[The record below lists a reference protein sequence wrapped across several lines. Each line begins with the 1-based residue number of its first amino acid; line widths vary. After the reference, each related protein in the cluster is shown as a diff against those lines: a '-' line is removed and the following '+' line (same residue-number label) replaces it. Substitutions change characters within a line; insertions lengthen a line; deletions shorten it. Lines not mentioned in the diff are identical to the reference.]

1 MSDYKE
7 LTRPL
12 YPTPKRVQ
20 ELIPVYKVGFDG
32 VFLLENLP
40 EGVPKLYDKAY
51 LFEDTNFA
59 TMDDYEK
66 EGALK
71 QYCKLLNSMG
81 ASFKIVIMNNNRD
94 LEKMRRDLFL
104 KCENSRYRDIVHSIN
119 EHVENS
125 VQANGAI
132 SQVRLFVITCRREVE
147 MQARDFF
154 RSVEANLAADFG
166 RLGSTLIPLDGVDRI
181 RYLYAFYRLGHECD
195 FDFTFEDMIR
205 RRADWKDYIAPRM
218 IRQDINEYGEMDGTT
233 LQIDE
238 RFVRALYLPKMPNA
252 LDPDSVKKLV
262 SGNYHVILTIDVE
275 AVPPDV
281 AKKKVSNQLLRNGRD
296 IEKQQETRNKAWAWS
311 SDISYEKRRE
321 KEELEGYLDIMN
333 ENNEK
338 FFYVGLYAV
347 ISAQSRTQLENDVLA
362 FTTTAEG
369 EGFSFSP
376 AYYEQI
382 EAVDTALPV
391 GVRHSNVMRAMFT
404 QPLSALTPFVVSEL
418 YEKGG
423 VFYGINQISKNVLF
437 GDRKNLKNGN
447 GFILGVSGSGK
458 GMYTKLELIQVF
470 FGTSDVI
477 IIIDPQNEYREI
489 AEYLGGQFVDFGAQ
503 AEHYINPL
511 DTETMKY
518 MANKR
523 NFLSDKMDLMNGIFS
538 QILEGE
544 IRSEYKTIITRCVM
558 QLYEHMDEKGYVTP
572 TLVDFYHMLEEMDE
586 IWAND
591 LMLNMERF
599 LITGLDMF
607 AKPTN
612 VNIQNRFVVFGLGN
626 LGKEQSGIGTLI
638 MLENIRSRIAYN
650 AKKGISTRLYIDEF
664 HNLAKDRFSSAY
676 LEKIW
681 REVRKMG
688 GLCTAITQDI
698 ADALTSKTVQTMLNN
713 SEFTALL
720 GQHEAEREILGSV
733 LGISDTLLEYVDNS
747 FPGCGLLKFGEKF
760 IPMDARMPRDSLM
773 YQLFNTNFHEKVKM
787 KKLKKQA
794 AKSLEELPE
803 QIREEIA
810 KAPTVQEG
818 VFPFPEKVGS
828 GAEVTAAADE
838 NTDEREGMK

>member
-1 MSDYKE
+1 MAKKNMSDYRD

-12 YPTPKRVQ
+12 YPAPKRVQ
-20 ELIPVYKVGFDG
+20 ELIPVFRVGFDG
-32 VFLLENLP
+32 VFQLEDLP
-40 EGVPKLYDKAY
+40 EGIPKLYDRAY
-51 LFEDTNFA
+51 LFEDTNF
-59 TMDDYEK
+59 TVMDEYGK
-66 EGALK
+66 EGMLK
-71 QYCKLLNSMG
+71 QYCRLLNSMG

-94 LEKMRRDLFL
+94 MEKMREDLFL
-104 KCENSRYRDIVHSIN
+104 KCRNGRYKDIVRSVN
-119 EHVENS
+119 DQVEES
-125 VQANGAI
+125 VRANGRI
-132 SQVRLFVITCRREVE
+132 SQARLFVVTCRRENE
-147 MQARDFF
+147 AQARDFF
-154 RSVEANLAADFG
+154 RSIEANLIADFS
-166 RLGSTLIPLDGVDRI
+166 RMGSALIPLDGVDRL
-181 RYLYAFYRLGHECD
+181 RYLHAFYRMGHECD
-195 FDFTFEDMIR
+195 FHFTFEDMIR
-205 RRADWKDYIAPRM
+205 KRADWRDYIAPRM
-218 IRQDINEYGEMDGTT
+218 VRQDTDAYGRIDGTT

-238 RFVRALYLPKMPNA
+238 RFVRALYLPEMPNA
-252 LDPDSVKKLV
+252 LDPDSLRKLTG
-262 SGNYHVILTIDVE
+262 SAIHVILAVDVE
-275 AVPPDV
+275 AVPSDV
-281 AKKKVSNQLLRNGRD
+281 AKRKLSRLLLRNGRE
-296 IEKQQETRNKAWAWS
+296 IEKQQETRNRNWAWS

-347 ISAQSRTQLENDVLA
+347 ISASSREQLDNDVLA
-362 FTTTAEG
+362 FTTAAEG
-369 EGFSFSP
+369 EGFSFAP
-376 AYYEQI
+376 AWYEQL

-391 GVRHSNVMRAMFT
+391 GVRRCSVMRAMFT
-404 QPLSALTPFVVSEL
+404 QPLSAITPFVVSEL

-437 GDRKNLKNGN
+437 GERKNLKNGN

-470 FGTSDVI
+470 LGTNDVI

-489 AEYLGGQFVDFGAQ
+489 AEYLGGQFIDFGAN

-511 DTETMKY
+511 DTQTRKY

-538 QILEGE
+538 QIMEGE

-558 QLYEHMDEKGYVTP
+558 QLYEHMDEKGYRAP
-572 TLVDFYHMLEEMDE
+572 TLEDFYKCLAGMDE
-586 IWAND
+586 IWAGD

-599 LITGLDMF
+599 LVTGLDMF

-612 VNIQNRFVVFGLGN
+612 VNIQSRSVVFGLGN
-626 LGKEQSGIGTLI
+626 LGKEQSGIGSLV

-664 HNLAKDRFSSAY
+664 HNLARDRFSSAY

-698 ADALTSKTVQTMLNN
+698 ADALSSQTVRTMLNN

-720 GQHEAEREILGSV
+720 GQHEAEREVLGNV
-733 LGISDTLLEYVDNS
+733 LGISDALLEYVDNS
-747 FPGCGLLKFGEKF
+747 FPGCGLLKFGEKY
-760 IPMDARMPRDSLM
+760 IPMDARIPATSLL
-773 YQLFNTNFHEKVKM
+773 YRLFSTNFHEKVKLR
-787 KKLKKQA
+787 KLKKQA
-794 AKSLEELPE
+794 AKELDVLP
-803 QIREEIA
+803 QAVREEIG
-810 KAPTVQEG
+810 KAPSEKEEI
-818 VFPFPEKVGS
+818 FPY
-828 GAEVTAAADE
+828 T
-838 NTDEREGMK
+838 ERQGEDT

>member
-1 MSDYKE
+1 MAAKKNMSDYKT
-7 LTRPL
+7 LTRKL
-12 YPTPKRVQ
+12 YPSPKRVQ
-20 ELIPVYKVGFDG
+20 ELIPVYKVGIDG
-32 VFLLENLP
+32 VFQLENLP
-40 EGVPKLYDKAY
+40 DGVEKLYDKAY
-51 LFEDTNFA
+51 LFEDANFA
-59 TMDDYEK
+59 TMDDFEK

-71 QYCKLLNSMG
+71 RYCRLLNSMG
-81 ASFKIVIMNNNRD
+81 ASFKIVIMNTNRD
-94 LEKMRRDLFL
+94 LEKMRKELFL
-104 KCENSRYRDIVHSIN
+104 RCQDNRYREMVSSIN
-119 EHVENS
+119 EHVEAS
-125 VQANGAI
+125 VMKNGGI
-132 SQVRLFVITCRREVE
+132 EQVRLFVITCRREDAS
-147 MQARDFF
+147 QARDYF
-154 RSVEANLAADFG
+154 RSIEANLMADFKS
-166 RLGSTLIPLDGVDRI
+166 LGSILLPLDAVERLK
-181 RYLYAFYRLGHECD
+181 YLHAFYHLGHEAD
-195 FDFTFEDMIR
+195 YDFTFEDMIHR
-205 RRADWKDYIAPRM
+205 CADWKDYISPRM
-218 IRQDINEYGEMDGTT
+218 VRQAEGDYGEKDGKT

-238 RFVRALYLPKMPNA
+238 RYVRAMYLPKMPNA
-252 LDPDSVKKLV
+252 IDPDTLRKLT
-262 SGNYHVILTIDVE
+262 GGTYHVILTIDVE
-275 AVPPDV
+275 AIPSEV
-281 AKKKVSNQLLRNGRD
+281 AKKKVSNQLLRNGRE

-311 SDISYEKRRE
+311 SDISYDKRRE
-321 KEELEGYLDIMN
+321 KDELEGYLDIMN

-347 ISAQSRTQLENDVLA
+347 ISAPSRTQLENDVLS
-362 FTTTAEG
+362 FLTVAEG
-369 EGFSFSP
+369 EGFSFVP

-382 EAVDTALPV
+382 EAVDTALPI
-391 GVRHSNVMRAMFT
+391 GVRHCSVMRAMFT

-418 YEKGG
+418 CDKGG
-423 VFYGINQISKNVLF
+423 VFYGINQVSKNVLF
-437 GDRKNLKNGN
+437 GERKALKNGN

-477 IIIDPQNEYREI
+477 IIIDPQNEYKEI
-489 AEYLGGQFVDFGAQ
+489 ADYLGGQFIDFGAQ

-518 MANKR
+518 MSNKR

-558 QLYEHMDEKGYVTP
+558 QLYVHMEEKDYKTP
-572 TLVDFYHMLEEMDE
+572 TLKEFYEMLGGMDE

-612 VNIQNRFVVFGLGN
+612 VNINNRFVVFGLGN

-638 MLENIRSRIAYN
+638 MLENIRSRIAFN
-650 AKKGISTRLYIDEF
+650 ARKGVSTRLYIDEF
-664 HNLAKDRFSSAY
+664 HNLARDRFSSAY

-698 ADALTSKTVQTMLNN
+698 ADALSSKTVQTMLNN

-720 GQHEAEREILGSV
+720 GQHEAEREILGNV

-747 FPGCGLLKFGEKF
+747 FPGCGLLKFGEKY
-760 IPMDARMPRDSLM
+760 IPMDARMPKESLM
-773 YQLFNTNFHEKVKM
+773 YQLFNTNFHEKVKAR
-787 KKLKKQA
+787 KLKKMA
-794 AKSLEELPE
+794 LAEMEALPE
-803 QIREEIA
+803 KVQMEVSL
-810 KAPTVQEG
+810 APTEKEG
-818 VFPFPEKVGS
+818 VFPYPEKAG
-828 GAEVTAAADE
+828 
-838 NTDEREGMK
+838 EGET

>member
-1 MSDYKE
+1 MAAKNMSDYKI
-7 LTRPL
+7 LTRKL

-20 ELIPVYKVGFDG
+20 ELIPVFKIGEDG
-32 VFLLENLP
+32 VFQLEDLP
-40 EGVPKLYDKAY
+40 DGAAKLYDKAY
-51 LFEDTNFA
+51 LFEDANFY
-59 TMDDYEK
+59 TLDDYEK
-66 EGALK
+66 KETLK
-71 QYCKLLNSMG
+71 QYCRMLNSMG

-104 KCENSRYRDIVHSIN
+104 RCADTRYVDLVSSIN
-119 EHVENS
+119 AQVEQS
-125 VQANGAI
+125 MSENGSI
-132 SQVRLFVITCRREVE
+132 EQVRLFVITCRREDAE
-147 MQARDFF
+147 QARDYF
-154 RSVEANLAADFG
+154 RSIEANLISDFE
-166 RLGSTLIPLDGVDRI
+166 RLGSGLIPLNGAERLK
-181 RYLYAFYRLGHECD
+181 YLHAFYHLGHEAD

-205 RRADWKDYIAPRM
+205 RRADWRDYISPRM
-218 IRQDINEYGEMDGTT
+218 IRHGENAYGEKDGIT
-233 LQIDE
+233 LQVDE
-238 RFVRALYLPKMPNA
+238 RYVRAMYLPRMPNA
-252 LDPDSVKKLV
+252 IELESVKKMIN
-262 SGNYHVILTIDVE
+262 GPYHLILTVDVE
-275 AVPPDV
+275 ALPQDV
-281 AKKKVSNQLLRNGRD
+281 AKKKVAGLLLRNGRE

-311 SDISYEKRRE
+311 SDISYDKRRE
-321 KEELEGYLDIMN
+321 KDELEGYLDIMN

-347 ISAQSRTQLENDVLA
+347 ISASSRIQLENDVLS
-362 FTTTAEG
+362 FLTVAEG
-369 EGFSFSP
+369 EGFSFTP

-382 EAVDTALPV
+382 EAMDTALPV
-391 GVRHSNVMRAMFT
+391 GVRHCNVMRAMFT

-418 YEKGG
+418 YDKGG
-423 VFYGINQISKNVLF
+423 IFYGINQVSKNVLF
-437 GDRKNLKNGN
+437 GERKLLKNGN

-477 IIIDPQNEYREI
+477 ILIDPQNEYREL

-518 MANKR
+518 MANRR

-558 QLYEHMDEKGYVTP
+558 ELYEHMDEKGYKTP
-572 TLVDFYHMLEEMDE
+572 TLADFYQLLSQMDE

-599 LITGLDMF
+599 LITGMDMF

-612 VNIQNRFVVFGLGN
+612 VNIHNRLVVFGLGN

-638 MLENIRSRIAYN
+638 MLENIRSRIAFN

-681 REVRKMG
+681 REVRKLG

-698 ADALTSKTVQTMLNN
+698 ADALSSKTVQTMLNN
-713 SEFTALL
+713 SDFTAFL
-720 GQHEAEREILGSV
+720 GQHEAEKEILGNV
-733 LGISDTLLEYVDNS
+733 LGISDALLSYVDNPP
-747 FPGCGLLKFGEKF
+747 PGCGLLKFGKKY
-760 IPMDARMPRDSLM
+760 IPMDARMPRESLM
-773 YQLFNTNFHEKVKM
+773 YQLFNTNFHEKVRQ
-787 KKLKKQA
+787 KKLKKQITT
-794 AKSLEELPE
+794 ELDGLPDKV
-803 QIREEIA
+803 REEIK
-810 KAPTVQEG
+810 KAPADAEG
-818 VFPFPEKVGS
+818 VFPYPSDG
-828 GAEVTAAADE
+828 EV
-838 NTDEREGMK
+838 